1 MASIPIPARAES
13 HPNLRPLNVLRDLS
27 AVADLIE
34 LCFQSNMDSDG
45 QDYVRQMR
53 RASRDDS
60 FLRWASQTIEG
71 ASMPM
76 SGYVWEENG
85 RIVGNASLIPFHHRR
100 KKIHLIANV
109 AVHPE
114 ARRRGIA
121 RALTQE
127 CLSHARQRKADAIW
141 LHVRADNPGA
151 VDLYSRLGFRE
162 RFRRTTWLSAA
173 GPAEPPAGRLA
184 SILPRAARFWP
195 QQKEWLERAY
205 PDELGWYRLFDWS
218 GFAPGLRYWL
228 YFLFVDM
235 NLRQWAALKD
245 NPSTLPSITEQALQ
259 AVLSW
264 TSGGRAD
271 PLWLAAAPDAD
282 PQAVTALL
290 LHARTELSA
299 RRKLVLEHPVGPLDT
314 SIRAAGFDP
323 ARTLIWMQAEG
334 ATG

>member
-1 MASIPIPARAES
+1 MASIPIPARPEP

-34 LCFQSNMDSDG
+34 LCFQPNMDSDG

-76 SGYVWEENG
+76 SGFVWEENG

-127 CLSHARQRKADAIW
+127 CLSQARRRKADSIW
-141 LHVRADNPGA
+141 LHVRDDNPGA
-151 VDLYSRLGFRE
+151 MDLYSQLGFRE
-162 RFRRTTWLSAA
+162 RFRRTAWLSAA
-173 GPAEPPAGRLA
+173 GPAEPPPGRPSA
-184 SILPRAARFWP
+184 IVPRAARFWP

-205 PDELGWYRLFDWS
+205 PGELGWYRPFDWS

-228 YFLFVDM
+228 YFFFVDM

-245 NPSTLPSITEQALQ
+245 DRLH

-271 PLWLAAAPDAD
+271 PLWLAAAPGAD
-282 PQAVTALL
+282 PQAVTSLL
-290 LHARTELSA
+290 LHARTDLSA
-299 RRKLVLEHPVGPLDT
+299 RRKLVLEHPAGALDA
-314 SIRAAGFDP
+314 SIRAAGFDSV
-323 ARTLIWMQAEG
+323 RTLIWMQAEG

>member
-1 MASIPIPARAES
+1 MTSIPIPARAPT
-13 HPNLRPLNVLRDLS
+13 HPNLRPLNILRDLS

-34 LCFQSNMDSDG
+34 LCFQNNMDSEG

-60 FLRWASQTIEG
+60 FLRWASRTIEG

-100 KKIHLIANV
+100 KRINLIANV

-141 LHVRADNPGA
+141 LHVRDDNPGA
-151 VDLYSRLGFRE
+151 IALYSQLGFRE

-173 GPAEPPAGRLA
+173 GPAEPSAGRPA
-184 SILPRAARFWP
+184 SIVPRASRFWP
-195 QQKEWLERAY
+195 RQKEWLERAY
-205 PDELGWYRLFDWS
+205 PDELGWYRLFNWS

-228 YFLFVDM
+228 YLFFVDM
-235 NLRQWAALKD
+235 NLRQWAALEGD
-245 NPSTLPSITEQALQ
+245 HLQ

-290 LHARTELSA
+290 LRARADLSA
-299 RRKLVLEHPVGPLDT
+299 RRKLVLEHPVGPLDE
-314 SIRAAGFDP
+314 SIRAAGFDA
-323 ARTLIWMQAEG
+323 ARTLIWMRAEG